1 MMINCPVKFLYKQW
15 NQKGVKLFRAWG
27 VDFSANWHSNT
38 CFDVRLIIN
47 YKSKCRTSQLFVY
60 KINMPNEE
68 CILSSIPYLI
78 IICTVWDSWLI
89 SLLINQSHG
98 LLIMYSV
105 FILGLSIISLS
116 VTNTKKNLLHKTSFK
131 LKILY
136 KEKKSLCLECS
147 EDFKEKDHI

>member
-1 MMINCPVKFLYKQW
+1 MSTNDSLMSSLLFIFLLHEWWSIVQLNSFISSETRKVLNCSGP
-15 NQKGVKLFRAWG
+15 RG

-47 YKSKCRTSQLFVY
+47 YKSQCRTSQLFVY

-98 LLIMYSV
+98 LLIMY
-105 FILGLSIISLS
+105 LSWACQLSHCLSLIQKKT
-116 VTNTKKNLLHKTSFK
+116 VT
-131 LKILY
+131 
-136 KEKKSLCLECS
+136 
-147 EDFKEKDHI
+147 

>member
-1 MMINCPVKFLYKQW
+1 MSSLRFIFLLHEWWSIVQLNSFISSETRKVLNCSGPEVLIF
-15 NQKGVKLFRAWG
+15 F
-27 VDFSANWHSNT
+27 ANWHSNT

-47 YKSKCRTSQLFVY
+47 YKSQCRTSQLFVY

-98 LLIMYSV
+98 LLIMY
-105 FILGLSIISLS
+105 LSWACQLSHCLSLIQKKT
-116 VTNTKKNLLHKTSFK
+116 VT
-131 LKILY
+131 
-136 KEKKSLCLECS
+136 
-147 EDFKEKDHI
+147 

>member
-47 YKSKCRTSQLFVY
+47 YKSQCRTSQLFVY

-98 LLIMYSV
+98 LLIMY
-105 FILGLSIISLS
+105 LSWACQLSHCLSLIQ
-116 VTNTKKNLLHKTSFK
+116 KKKLLHKTSFK
-131 LKILY
+131 LNILY

>member
-1 MMINCPVKFLYKQW
+1 MINCPVKFLYKQW

-47 YKSKCRTSQLFVY
+47 YKSQCRTSQLFVY

-98 LLIMYSV
+98 LLIMY
-105 FILGLSIISLS
+105 LSWACQFSLS
-116 VTNTKKNLLHKTSFK
+116 VTNTKKKTVKQNLFQIKYF
-131 LKILY
+131 I
-136 KEKKSLCLECS
+136 
-147 EDFKEKDHI
+147 

>member
-1 MMINCPVKFLYKQW
+1 MINCPVKFLYKQW
-15 NQKGVKLFRAWG
+15 NQKGVKLFRARG

-47 YKSKCRTSQLFVY
+47 YKSQCRTSQLFVY

-98 LLIMYSV
+98 LLIMY
-105 FILGLSIISLS
+105 LSRACQLSHCLSLIQ
-116 VTNTKKNLLHKTSFK
+116 KKTCYIKPLSNQIFYIKKRNLFA
-131 LKILY
+131 
-136 KEKKSLCLECS
+136 
-147 EDFKEKDHI
+147 